1 MADDTFAVLTR
12 AVQGLLYPSETD
24 APFEPFV
31 WEAGA
36 NTMASVRRLSD
47 EAAAEPCRTET
58 LDDFLGDLAEEKEF
72 AQLAALLKKTL
83 TGIKV
88 YRFGTVSPTYYVVGA
103 DAGGRLA
110 GLKTHA
116 VET

>member
-1 MADDTFAVLTR
+1 MADDTLAVLTK
-12 AVQGLLYPSETD
+12 AAQGLLYPSETD

-31 WEAGA
+31 WESGP
-36 NTMASVRRLSD
+36 NTVASMQRLSGQ
-47 EAAAEPCRTET
+47 AADDPCRTVSLE
-58 LDDFLGDLAEEKEF
+58 DFLGDLAEEKEF
-72 AQLAALLKKTL
+72 AELQAVLQKTL

-88 YRFGTVSPTYYVVGA
+88 YRCGTVSPTYYVVGA
-103 DAGGRLA
+103 DASGRLA